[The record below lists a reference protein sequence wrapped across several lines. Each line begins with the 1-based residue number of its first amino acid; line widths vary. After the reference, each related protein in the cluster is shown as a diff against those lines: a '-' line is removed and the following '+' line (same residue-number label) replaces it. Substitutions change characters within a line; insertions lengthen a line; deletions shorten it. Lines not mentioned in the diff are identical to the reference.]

1 MKGTEK
7 IIAHIRADGDAEAKK
22 IIDAASK
29 QAEEKRAESFKA
41 ALSEYEKLMQS
52 GNAEC
57 EDILSGSRRIAEMEA
72 KKSVLSVKQEMIS
85 AAFDAAREE
94 IVNMPRDKY
103 TQFLARMAA
112 EAAASGMEE
121 IVLNA
126 RDKAEVGKS
135 VCKAANELLSAKGTP
150 GRLTVSED
158 TADISGGVIVRF
170 GGIETNCSIDALIR
184 QRRSGLST
192 EVAAALFE

>member
-7 IIAHIRADGDAEAKK
+7 IIAHIRADGDAQAKK
-22 IIDAASK
+22 IIDEAST
-29 QAEEKRAESFKA
+29 QAEELRAESFKA
-41 ALSEYEKLMQS
+41 ALAEYEKLMQA

-150 GRLTVSED
+150 GKLTVSED

-184 QRRSGLST
+184 QCRSGLST
-192 EVAAALFE
+192 EVAAVLFE

>member
-7 IIAHIRADGDAEAKK
+7 IIAHIRADGDAQAKK
-22 IIDAASK
+22 IIDEAST
-29 QAEEKRAESFKA
+29 QAEELRAESFKA
-41 ALSEYEKLMQS
+41 ALAEYEKLMQA

-72 KKSVLSVKQEMIS
+72 KKSVLSVKQEMVAS
-85 AAFDAAREE
+85 AFDAARSE

-112 EAAASGMEE
+112 DAASTCEEE
-121 IVLNA
+121 ILLNESD
-126 RDKAEVGKS
+126 RKELGKA
-135 VCKAANELLSAKGTP
+135 VCKAANELLSAKGVP
-150 GRLTVSED
+150 GGLTLSED
-158 TADISGGVIVRF
+158 TADICGGVIIRC

-184 QRRSGLST
+184 QCRSGLST
-192 EVAAALFE
+192 EVAAVLFE

>member
-41 ALSEYEKLMQS
+41 ALSEYEKLMQA

-72 KKSVLSVKQEMIS
+72 IKSVLSVKQEMIS

-150 GRLTVSED
+150 GKLTVSED

-192 EVAAALFE
+192 EVAAAMFE

>member
-41 ALSEYEKLMQS
+41 ALSEYEKLMQA

-94 IVNMPRDKY
+94 IVNLPRDKY
-103 TQFLARMAA
+103 TLFLARMAA

-150 GRLTVSED
+150 GKLTVSED

-192 EVAAALFE
+192 EVAAAMFE

>member
-41 ALSEYEKLMQS
+41 ALSEYEKLMQA

-112 EAAASGMEE
+112 EAAASGMEA

-150 GRLTVSED
+150 GKLTVSED

>member
-1 MKGTEK
+1 MKVTEK

-41 ALSEYEKLMQS
+41 ALSEYEKLMQA

-150 GRLTVSED
+150 GKLTVSED

>member
-7 IIAHIRADGDAEAKK
+7 IIAHIRADGDAEVKR
-22 IIDAASK
+22 ILDEASK

-41 ALSEYEKLMQS
+41 ALSEYEKLMQA

-72 KKSVLSVKQEMIS
+72 KKSVLAVKQEMVS
-85 AAFDAAREE
+85 AAFDAARDE
-94 IVNMPRDKY
+94 IINMPRDKY
-103 TQFLARMAA
+103 TRFLARMAA
-112 EAAASGMEE
+112 EASSDGTEE
-121 IVLNA
+121 IVFNA
-126 RDKAEVGKS
+126 ADKAEVGKA
-135 VCKAANELLSAKGTP
+135 VCKAANELLQAKGMP
-150 GRLTVSED
+150 GKLTVSED

-184 QRRSGLST
+184 QHRSELST

>member
-29 QAEEKRAESFKA
+29 QAEERRAESFKA
-41 ALSEYEKLMQS
+41 ALSEYEKLMQA

-112 EAAASGMEE
+112 EAAVSGMEE

-126 RDKAEVGKS
+126 RDKAEVGKA

-150 GRLTVSED
+150 GKLTVSEE

>member
-41 ALSEYEKLMQS
+41 ALSEYEKLMQA
-52 GNAEC
+52 GNAGC
-57 EDILSGSRRIAEMEA
+57 EDTLSGSRRIAEMEA

-150 GRLTVSED
+150 GKLTVSED

-192 EVAAALFE
+192 EVAAAMFE

>member
-41 ALSEYEKLMQS
+41 ALSEYEKLMQA

-94 IVNMPRDKY
+94 IGNMPRDKY

-150 GRLTVSED
+150 GKLTVSED

-192 EVAAALFE
+192 EVAAAMFE

>member
-41 ALSEYEKLMQS
+41 ALSEYEKLMQA

-112 EAAASGMEE
+112 EAAVSGMEE

-126 RDKAEVGKS
+126 RDKAEIGKS

-150 GRLTVSED
+150 GKLTVSED

>member
-41 ALSEYEKLMQS
+41 ALSEYEKLMQA

-57 EDILSGSRRIAEMEA
+57 EDILSGSRRIAELEA

-112 EAAASGMEE
+112 EAAVSGMEE

-126 RDKAEVGKS
+126 RDKAEVGKA

-150 GRLTVSED
+150 GKLTVSEE

>member
-41 ALSEYEKLMQS
+41 ALSEYEKLMQA

-112 EAAASGMEE
+112 EAAVSGMEE

-126 RDKAEVGKS
+126 RDKAEVGKA

-150 GRLTVSED
+150 GKLTVSEE

-192 EVAAALFE
+192 EVAAAMFE

>member
-41 ALSEYEKLMQS
+41 ALSEYEKLMQA

-112 EAAASGMEE
+112 EAAVSGMEE

-126 RDKAEVGKS
+126 RDKAEVGKA

-150 GRLTVSED
+150 GKLTVSEE

-184 QRRSGLST
+184 QSRSGLST

>member
-7 IIAHIRADGDAEAKK
+7 IIAHIRADGDAQAKK
-22 IIDAASK
+22 IIDEASK
-29 QAEEKRAESFKA
+29 QAEELRAESFKA
-41 ALSEYEKLMQS
+41 ALAEYEKLMQA

-72 KKSVLSVKQEMIS
+72 KKSVLSVKQEMVAS
-85 AAFDAAREE
+85 AFDAARSE

-112 EAAASGMEE
+112 DAASTGEEE
-121 IVLNA
+121 ILLNESD
-126 RDKAEVGKS
+126 RKELGKA
-135 VCKAANELLSAKGTP
+135 VCKAANELLSAKGVP
-150 GRLTVSED
+150 GRLTLSED

-192 EVAAALFE
+192 EVAAAMFE

>member
-22 IIDAASK
+22 ILDAAAK
-29 QAEEKRAESFKA
+29 QAEEIRAASFKE
-41 ALSEYEKLMQS
+41 ALSEYERLMQA

-112 EAAASGMEE
+112 EAAVGGMEE

-150 GRLTVSED
+150 GKLTVSED

>member
-41 ALSEYEKLMQS
+41 ALSEYEKLMQA

-85 AAFDAAREE
+85 DAFDAAREE

-150 GRLTVSED
+150 GKLTVSED

-192 EVAAALFE
+192 EVAAAMFE

>member
-41 ALSEYEKLMQS
+41 ALSEYEKLMQA

-112 EAAASGMEE
+112 EAAAGGMEE

-126 RDKAEVGKS
+126 RDKAEVGKA

-150 GRLTVSED
+150 GKLTVSED

-170 GGIETNCSIDALIR
+170 GGIETNCSIDAFIR

>member
-41 ALSEYEKLMQS
+41 ALSEYEKLMQA

-150 GRLTVSED
+150 GKLTVSED
-158 TADISGGVIVRF
+158 TADISGGVIVRL

>member
-41 ALSEYEKLMQS
+41 ALSEYEKLMQA

-94 IVNMPRDKY
+94 IVNMTRDKY

-150 GRLTVSED
+150 GKLTVSED

>member
-22 IIDAASK
+22 ILDAAAK
-29 QAEEKRAESFKA
+29 QAEEIRAASFKE
-41 ALSEYEKLMQS
+41 ALSEYERLMQA

-126 RDKAEVGKS
+126 RDKAEVGKA

-150 GRLTVSED
+150 GKLTVSED

>member
-22 IIDAASK
+22 IIDDASK

-41 ALSEYEKLMQS
+41 ALSEYEKLMQA

-150 GRLTVSED
+150 GKLTVSED

>member
-41 ALSEYEKLMQS
+41 ALSEYEKLMQA

-72 KKSVLSVKQEMIS
+72 KKSALSVKQEMIS

-150 GRLTVSED
+150 GKLTVSED

>member
-7 IIAHIRADGDAEAKK
+7 IIAHIRADGDAQAKK
-22 IIDAASK
+22 IIDEASK
-29 QAEEKRAESFKA
+29 QAEELRAESFKA
-41 ALSEYEKLMQS
+41 ALAEYEKLMQA

-57 EDILSGSRRIAEMEA
+57 EDILSGSHRIAEMEA

-112 EAAASGMEE
+112 EAAVSGMEE

-126 RDKAEVGKS
+126 RDKAEVGKA

-150 GRLTVSED
+150 GKLTVSEE

>member
-41 ALSEYEKLMQS
+41 ALSEYEKLMQA

-112 EAAASGMEE
+112 EAATGGMEE

-150 GRLTVSED
+150 GKLTVSED

>member
-41 ALSEYEKLMQS
+41 ALSEYEKLMQA

-112 EAAASGMEE
+112 EAATSGMEE

-150 GRLTVSED
+150 GKLTVSED

-192 EVAAALFE
+192 EVAAAMFE

>member
-22 IIDAASK
+22 ILDAAAK
-29 QAEEKRAESFKA
+29 QAEEIRAASFKE
-41 ALSEYEKLMQS
+41 ALSEYERLMQA

-150 GRLTVSED
+150 GKLTVSED

-192 EVAAALFE
+192 EVAAAMFE

>member
-22 IIDAASK
+22 ILDAAAK
-29 QAEEKRAESFKA
+29 QAEEIRAASFKE
-41 ALSEYEKLMQS
+41 ALSEYERLMQT

-103 TQFLARMAA
+103 TQFLAHMAA

-150 GRLTVSED
+150 GKLTVSED

>member
-22 IIDAASK
+22 IIDAALK

-41 ALSEYEKLMQS
+41 ALSEYEKLMQA

-150 GRLTVSED
+150 GKLTVSED

-192 EVAAALFE
+192 EVAAAMFE

>member
-22 IIDAASK
+22 ILDAAAK

-41 ALSEYEKLMQS
+41 ALSEYEKLMQA

-112 EAAASGMEE
+112 EAAAGGMEE

-126 RDKAEVGKS
+126 RDKAEVGKA

-150 GRLTVSED
+150 GKLTVSED

>member
-41 ALSEYEKLMQS
+41 ALSEYEKLMQT

-112 EAAASGMEE
+112 EAAVSGMEE

-126 RDKAEVGKS
+126 RDKAEVGKA

-150 GRLTVSED
+150 GKLTVSED

>member
-41 ALSEYEKLMQS
+41 ALSEYEKLMQA

-72 KKSVLSVKQEMIS
+72 KNSVLSVKQEMIS

-126 RDKAEVGKS
+126 RDKAEVGKA

-150 GRLTVSED
+150 GKLTVSED

>member
-7 IIAHIRADGDAEAKK
+7 RIAHSRADGDAEAKK

-41 ALSEYEKLMQS
+41 ALSEYEKLMQA

-150 GRLTVSED
+150 GKLSVSED

>member
-7 IIAHIRADGDAEAKK
+7 IIAHIRADGDAEVKR
-22 IIDAASK
+22 ILDEASK
-29 QAEEKRAESFKA
+29 QAEEKRAESFKT
-41 ALSEYEKLMQS
+41 ALAEYEKLMQA

-72 KKSVLSVKQEMIS
+72 KKSVLSVKQEMVS
-85 AAFDAAREE
+85 AAFDAARDE

-112 EAAASGMEE
+112 EAATDGTEE

-126 RDKAEVGKS
+126 ADKAELGKA
-135 VCKAANELLSAKGTP
+135 VCKAANELLQAKGVP
-150 GRLTVSED
+150 GKLTVSED

-184 QRRSGLST
+184 QNRSGLST

>member
-22 IIDAASK
+22 IIDASSK

-41 ALSEYEKLMQS
+41 ALSEYEKLMQA

-150 GRLTVSED
+150 GKLTVSED

>member
-29 QAEEKRAESFKA
+29 RAEEKRAESFKA
-41 ALSEYEKLMQS
+41 ALSEYEKLMQA

-112 EAAASGMEE
+112 EAAVSGMEE

-126 RDKAEVGKS
+126 RDKAEVGKA

-150 GRLTVSED
+150 GKLTVSEE

>member
-126 RDKAEVGKS
+126 RDKAEVGKA

-150 GRLTVSED
+150 GKLTVSED